1 MLKRCLN
8 ALAHVPPEGRAEATE
23 GAEADFL
30 PANGVVRGPGT
41 SRLSLPGKGS
51 FKVTSMRRFISR
63 FLLLVAGALV
73 VPACG
78 GSDSDDGSS
87 FADLLIDDF
96 DAGLGNWTVVNPTV
110 SVDPVGIGRGP
121 AMLCQQTGAVPAEA
135 RTVLTFST
143 AGGLS
148 VSVDIVAGSST
159 AEFQVV
165 DNGAPAVRDT
175 FVRILPNKLVFSIQG
190 RTLTHLVAV
199 DSHVHKFLFRISNGE
214 GEWQRDGIGYFH
226 SAFGASTVFV
236 DLQDQLSGSKFDLVH
251 VSTP

>member
-1 MLKRCLN
+1 
-8 ALAHVPPEGRAEATE
+8 
-23 GAEADFL
+23 
-30 PANGVVRGPGT
+30 
-41 SRLSLPGKGS
+41 
-51 FKVTSMRRFISR
+51 MRRSILRAS
-63 FLLLVAGALV
+63 LLLAGAFF

-78 GSDSDDGSS
+78 GGDDSGGSG

-110 SVDPVGIGRGP
+110 SVDAVGIGRGP
-121 AMLCQQTGAVPAEA
+121 AMRCQQTGAVPAEA

-165 DNGAPAVRDT
+165 DNGAPGVRDT
-175 FVRILPNKLVFSIQG
+175 FVQILPNQLIFSIQG
-190 RTLTHLVAV
+190 HTHTKPITP
-199 DSHVHKFLFRISNGE
+199 DSHVHKFLFHVDG
-214 GEWQRDGIGYFH
+214 GVGQWQRDGIHYFQ

-236 DLQDQLSGSKFDLVH
+236 DLQDLSSGSEFDLVH